1 MIGSCRYECVMSRR
15 CRSSSRGREPSLG
28 FTESLAGSCT
38 RPPWRN
44 RSRQSPRTYLRP
56 FSGFPACTCD
66 SRTNRPCS
74 GRAARWSP
82 WRNCRNPLS
91 RRSPATA
98 RLQPPPSS
106 ISCCL
111 PPAHLGVSRCTSRIT
126 RGLSTPQICDKRRSH
141 VCLPLPSSYL
151 PARMAIVK
159 TTRHHGQAP
168 RLRPVTLL
176 IRWRRAT
183 VPQLGQPP
191 LTLWRW
197 SRNEYEGLVRLGVFA
212 GHPVELI
219 AGQLVVAES
228 QGS

>member
-1 MIGSCRYECVMSRR
+1 
-15 CRSSSRGREPSLG
+15 
-28 FTESLAGSCT
+28 
-38 RPPWRN
+38 
-44 RSRQSPRTYLRP
+44 
-56 FSGFPACTCD
+56 
-66 SRTNRPCS
+66 
-74 GRAARWSP
+74 
-82 WRNCRNPLS
+82 
-91 RRSPATA
+91 
-98 RLQPPPSS
+98 
-106 ISCCL
+106 
-111 PPAHLGVSRCTSRIT
+111 
-126 RGLSTPQICDKRRSH
+126 
-141 VCLPLPSSYL
+141 
-151 PARMAIVK
+151 MAIVK

-176 IRWRRAT
+176 IRWRRPT